1 MNSFQDLDTPK
12 KKSGKKG
19 KQSEKPAPAS
29 NAEPE
34 ILIVDELVEGSKA
47 KPKKKKKSKKGEE
60 QVL

>member
-1 MNSFQDLDTPK
+1 MPK

-47 KPKKKKKSKKGEE
+47 NPKKKKKSKKGKE